1 MPNKRKLAKIRLKL
15 LASGKLNT
23 NKNVKDTLKQLE
35 SKAQIDNE
43 DINFNYEKDGSK
55 NFEKIEDGE
64 RNNRKTQRMN
74 MAKPFGYVRKRK
86 ESSSEMGNKIKKQ
99 KVDNE
104 PKVVKTELDTYL
116 PRKSKKNK
124 YFLLAHPEII
134 KDKEESKN
142 SSDVI
147 DINKLKKMKAKSEK
161 QTSSENKNKKGESK
175 STKKSLKTKSN
186 NIWLI
191 DECNSSDDEQIVF
204 NSTDQTSRTFDL
216 SNIEKSFKIKETF
229 EKMDDGTIIKVFKPE
244 FVENESA
251 ESEDETEEKKTKT
264 KKQVAKEDET
274 QKVTSVSKNPLME
287 KLQSSR
293 FRYLNE
299 IFYTQTSDKSFEY
312 FQK

>member
-1 MPNKRKLAKIRLKL
+1 
-15 LASGKLNT
+15 
-23 NKNVKDTLKQLE
+23 
-35 SKAQIDNE
+35 
-43 DINFNYEKDGSK
+43 
-55 NFEKIEDGE
+55 
-64 RNNRKTQRMN
+64 MN

-86 ESSSEMGNKIKKQ
+86 ESSSEMGKKIKKQ

-186 NIWLI
+186 NAAW
-191 DECNSSDDEQIVF
+191 VF
-204 NSTDQTSRTFDL
+204 IS
-216 SNIEKSFKIKETF
+216 KIKFAIFHATITTNTF
-229 EKMDDGTIIKVFKPE
+229 TSK
-244 FVENESA
+244 SR
-251 ESEDETEEKKTKT
+251 EEIWIGC
-264 KKQVAKEDET
+264 
-274 QKVTSVSKNPLME
+274 S
-287 KLQSSR
+287 
-293 FRYLNE
+293 
-299 IFYTQTSDKSFEY
+299 
-312 FQK
+312 